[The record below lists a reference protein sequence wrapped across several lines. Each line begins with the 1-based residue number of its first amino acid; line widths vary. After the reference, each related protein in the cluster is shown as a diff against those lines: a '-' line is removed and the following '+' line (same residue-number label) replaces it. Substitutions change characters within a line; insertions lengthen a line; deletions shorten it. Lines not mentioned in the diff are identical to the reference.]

1 LCSFVGECKK
11 LNFSI
16 VKTPTNLKMEKNIQ
30 MYKEIGFVADAIKH
44 MEDRSV
50 LYMRANVD
58 TVGQRLAA
66 IRGRG

>member
-1 LCSFVGECKK
+1 
-11 LNFSI
+11 
-16 VKTPTNLKMEKNIQ
+16 MEKNIQ